1 MPTDSPWRS
10 RDFRTLFTATAFS
23 QLGTNIGYVAVPLI
37 AVTALDA
44 SAGEVGLLATLSTVA
59 FLLIGL
65 PAGAWVDRM
74 RHRRVLIT
82 ADLVR
87 AGLFASVPSAW
98 VLDALTLEQLY
109 AVVLLNGCATVFFD
123 VGSQSILPRLVDR
136 ESLVRANAAV
146 VSLQAAG
153 NVAGRGAGG
162 GIVQAFTAP
171 VAVIGVGVLYLASA
185 LRLALP
191 AAGGARREA
200 DGAAPHGAGGVVPA
214 GADDARRG
222 AGGGLAAQIAEGLR
236 HVLRNAELRALA
248 LTASLTNLGSQ
259 IVNTLLPVLFT
270 RELGLSAGVLG
281 LYWAAGGAGI
291 LLGARCARPV
301 ARRLGHG
308 RTLGVAGLV
317 TAPTALLVP
326 LVDRGPWLWLAG
338 AGWMLVTFKIGVDN
352 VLGVSLRQRLTP
364 DPLLGRM
371 NATFRFMLTGAIAV
385 GSAVAGLIGEL
396 AGLRV
401 AMWVG
406 AGCLTLA
413 FLPVFL
419 SPVRRRREL
428 PQPWAPAH
436 PAGGPAKERTTGV

>member
-1 MPTDSPWRS
+1 MPNDSPWRS

-37 AVTALDA
+37 AVSALDA

-98 VLDALTLEQLY
+98 ALDALTLEHLY
-109 AVVLLNGCATVFFD
+109 TVVLLNGCATVFFD
-123 VGSQSILPRLVDR
+123 VGSQSALPRLVGR

-162 GIVQAFTAP
+162 GIVQVFTAP

-191 AAGGARREA
+191 ATGRARRQA
-200 DGAAPHGAGGVVPA
+200 DGDVPDGV
-214 GADDARRG
+214 DDARGMSR
-222 AGGGLAAQIAEGLR
+222 GGLAAQIGEGLR

-270 RELGLSAGVLG
+270 RELGLSAGALG

-317 TAPTALLVP
+317 MAPTALLVP
-326 LVDRGPWLWLAG
+326 LIDRGPWLWLAG
-338 AGWMLVTFKIGVDN
+338 AGWVLVTFKIGVDN

-436 PAGGPAKERTTGV
+436 PAGSPAKERTTGA

>member
-1 MPTDSPWRS
+1 MPNDSPWRS

-37 AVTALDA
+37 AVSALDA

-98 VLDALTLEQLY
+98 ALDALTLEQLY
-109 AVVLLNGCATVFFD
+109 TVVLLNGCATVFFD
-123 VGSQSILPRLVDR
+123 VGSQSALPRLVGR

-162 GIVQAFTAP
+162 GIVQLFTAP

-191 AAGGARREA
+191 ATGRTRRQA
-200 DGAAPHGAGGVVPA
+200 DGVVPA
-214 GADDARRG
+214 GADDARG
-222 AGGGLAAQIAEGLR
+222 ASRGGLAAQIGEGLR

-270 RELGLSAGVLG
+270 RELGLSAGALG

-317 TAPTALLVP
+317 MAPTALLVP
-326 LVDRGPWLWLAG
+326 LIDRGPWLWLAG
-338 AGWMLVTFKIGVDN
+338 AGWVLVTFKIGVDN

-436 PAGGPAKERTTGV
+436 PAGSPAKERTPGA

>member
-1 MPTDSPWRS
+1 MPNDSPWRS

-37 AVTALDA
+37 AVSALDA

-98 VLDALTLEQLY
+98 ALDALTLEQLY
-109 AVVLLNGCATVFFD
+109 TVVLLNGCATVFFD
-123 VGSQSILPRLVDR
+123 VGSQSALPRLVGR

-162 GIVQAFTAP
+162 GIVQLFTAP

-191 AAGGARREA
+191 ATGRTRRQA
-200 DGAAPHGAGGVVPA
+200 DGVVPA
-214 GADDARRG
+214 GVDDARGTAR
-222 AGGGLAAQIAEGLR
+222 GGLAAQIGEGLR

-270 RELGLSAGVLG
+270 RELGLSAGALG

-317 TAPTALLVP
+317 MAPTALLVP
-326 LVDRGPWLWLAG
+326 LIDRGPWLWLAG
-338 AGWMLVTFKIGVDN
+338 AGWVLVTFKIGVDN

-436 PAGGPAKERTTGV
+436 PAGSPAKERTPGA

>member
-1 MPTDSPWRS
+1 MPNDSPWRS

-37 AVTALDA
+37 AVSALDA

-98 VLDALTLEQLY
+98 ALDALTLEQLY
-109 AVVLLNGCATVFFD
+109 TVVLLNGCATVFFD
-123 VGSQSILPRLVDR
+123 VGSQSALPRLVGR

-162 GIVQAFTAP
+162 GIVQVFTAP

-191 AAGGARREA
+191 ATGRARRQA
-200 DGAAPHGAGGVVPA
+200 DGVAPA
-214 GADDARRG
+214 GVDDARG
-222 AGGGLAAQIAEGLR
+222 ASRGGLAAQIGEGLR

-317 TAPTALLVP
+317 MAPTALLVP
-326 LVDRGPWLWLAG
+326 LIDRGPWLWLAG
-338 AGWMLVTFKIGVDN
+338 AGWVLVTFKIGVDN

-396 AGLRV
+396 TGLRV

-436 PAGGPAKERTTGV
+436 PAGSPAKERTTGA

>member
-1 MPTDSPWRS
+1 MTSDSPWRS

-37 AVTALDA
+37 AVSALDA

-87 AGLFASVPSAW
+87 AALFASVPSAW
-98 VLDALTLEQLY
+98 ALDALTLEHLY

-123 VGSQSILPRLVDR
+123 VGSQSILPRLVGR

-162 GIVQAFTAP
+162 GIVQMFTAP

-185 LRLALP
+185 VRLALP
-191 AAGGARREA
+191 SAGRTRRET
-200 DGAAPHGAGGVVPA
+200 DGVVPQ
-214 GADDARRG
+214 GADGGRAASR
-222 AGGGLAAQIAEGLR
+222 GGLAAQIAEGLR

-301 ARRLGHG
+301 ARRFGHG

-317 TAPTALLVP
+317 MAPTALLVP
-326 LVDRGPWLWLAG
+326 LIDRGPWLWLAG

-419 SPVRRRREL
+419 SPVRRRKEL
-428 PQPWAPAH
+428 PQPWAPAR
-436 PAGGPAKERTTGV
+436 PAGSPPKERTPGA